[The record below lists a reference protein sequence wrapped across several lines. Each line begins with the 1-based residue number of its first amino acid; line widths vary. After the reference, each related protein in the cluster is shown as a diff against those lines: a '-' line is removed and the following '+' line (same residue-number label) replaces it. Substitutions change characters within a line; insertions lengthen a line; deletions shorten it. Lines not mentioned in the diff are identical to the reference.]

1 MVRVAFLTA
10 FLVAVAAAVSSP
22 ALAIPNSGEAW
33 LPSMAEVQHVESKVT
48 MPDGAQA
55 MSAYVRYYAGITV
68 EGRKVIYGV
77 YLATGVVRDMKQDPR
92 AGIRIVTA
100 REVPEIE
107 DGGCSQVTVEFDVTS
122 DSVTRIRCNGLA

>member
-1 MVRVAFLTA
+1 MVRAAFLATI
-10 FLVAVAAAVSSP
+10 LAVVSLP
-22 ALAIPNSGEAW
+22 ALAIPNSGEVW

-68 EGRKVIYGV
+68 DGRKVIYGV

-92 AGIRIVTA
+92 PGIRIVTA
-100 REVPEIE
+100 REVPEID
-107 DGGCSQVTVEFDVTS
+107 DGGCSQVNVEFDVAS
-122 DSVTRIRCNGLA
+122 DTVTRVRCNGQA